1 MRLYE
6 SVFIARQDVST
17 QLVES
22 LTKDLSAIIENGG
35 GKIHKHEYWGLR
47 ALAYRVKKNR
57 KGHYVML
64 NIEADNDTLRE
75 YERIM
80 GLNED
85 ILRFMNISIEEVE
98 EGPSVMMQ
106 VQKAERSPRGERSD
120 RGDRGDRGNRGDRGG
135 DRDAKPAPA
144 SDADSEAPAETATKA
159 DGE

>member
-47 ALAYRVKKNR
+47 TLAYRVKKNR

-64 NIEADNDTLRE
+64 NLETTPETLVE

-85 ILRFMNISIEEVE
+85 VLRFMTIAIEEVDPE
-98 EGPSVMMQ
+98 PSVMMQ
-106 VQKAERSPRGERSD
+106 VKTE
-120 RGDRGDRGNRGDRGG
+120 RGG
-135 DRDAKPAPA
+135 KDRRDDRRDDRSRSKTSEDAPQ
-144 SDADSEAPAETATKA
+144 DEE
-159 DGE
+159 E

>member
-1 MRLYE
+1 
-6 SVFIARQDVST
+6 
-17 QLVES
+17 VES
-22 LTKDLSAIIENGG
+22 LTKDFSAIIENGG

-85 ILRFMNISIEEVE
+85 ILRFLNISIEEVE

-106 VQKAERSPRGERSD
+106 AQKAERSPRGERSD
-120 RGDRGDRGNRGDRGG
+120 RGDRGDRG
-135 DRDAKPAPA
+135 DRDTKPAPA
-144 SDADSEAPAETATKA
+144 GDTDSEAPAETATKA